1 MTAGTLKP
9 GVSLGTATKAD
20 LILTEVDQSYTP
32 ARCEKLLKQES
43 TWLFNPLSGY
53 GFHYALVLSNL
64 TRTAYDQKLTS
75 AELVRTVVREGLPKS
90 AFERLK
96 TVIGAPSEIV
106 ASVIGI
112 PARTLARR
120 KTFKPDESGSLLRLA
135 ATFQKALEVFEDLD
149 AARSWFFSPAVA
161 LAGVS
166 PLEFCDTEPG
176 AAEVMNLLGRI
187 EHGVFS

>member
-9 GVSLGTATKAD
+9 GIALSPASKVD
-20 LILTEVDQSYTP
+20 FQLIEVDHSLTTSKCSQ
-32 ARCEKLLKQES
+32 LLKQEKS
-43 TWLFNPLSGY
+43 WLFNPLSGY

-64 TRTAYDQKLTS
+64 TRTAHDQNLTS

-90 AFERLK
+90 AFEQLK
-96 TVIGAPSEIV
+96 KVIGAPSEII
-106 ASVIGI
+106 ATVIGI

-120 KTFKPDESGSLLRLA
+120 TVFKPDESGSLLRLA
-135 ATFQKALEVFEDLD
+135 ATFQKAIEVFEDLD